1 MKKVWLSSTYYLDP
15 KFEGISATT
24 ERLFTRLLAYCGNAE
39 TEGFLPRNVF
49 KTVGLS
55 NGNRSFIDL
64 IQRGIIVP
72 AEEGG
77 HRFAAWSDWQDKG
90 DKLVQRQKAD
100 RERKRKQRERQ
111 EQMSRD
117 ASRDVT
123 PAEERRE
130 EKIEPTY
137 VGSPSSVAR
146 RERPKGGREVAER
159 LNGTAHSAQAH
170 SMANAYAN
178 SCRQRPPG
186 GVISKVAQAIDGCL
200 QSGYDQ
206 QQIETGIAAW
216 TASDMSAP
224 SQIENFVH
232 KSVNRNVNAGNATS
246 KAEDWLTLG
255 QQLHDEQR
263 AINQ

>member
-1 MKKVWLSSTYYLDP
+1 MEKVWLSATYYLDP
-15 KFEGISATT
+15 AVLGLTDGAEV
-24 ERLFTRLLAYCGNAE
+24 LFTRMIAYCGAAE
-39 TEGFLPRNVF
+39 TF
-49 KTVGLS
+49 
-55 NGNRSFIDL
+55 
-64 IQRGIIVP
+64 GIITETALKTLGVRALFRKKSELLTAGLVTEIAP
-72 AEEGG
+72 GKYKLKG
-77 HRFAAWSDWQDKG
+77 WDRWQQSG
-90 DKLVQRQKAD
+90 DDMLKRRKNDA
-100 RERKRKQRERQ
+100 ERKRKQRER
-111 EQMSRD
+111 EANASRD
-117 ASRDVT
+117 MSRDVT
-123 PAEERRE
+123 PENRVEEKRE
-130 EKIEPTY
+130 ELTY
-137 VGSPSSVAR
+137 VSSPSPVAR
-146 RERPKGGREVAER
+146 RERPRGGREVAYR

-178 SCRQRPPG
+178 SCQQRPPG